1 MIGHGLGFTG
11 HEMPFICRGD
21 YTPWREGM
29 CGALEVL
36 YGDEQY
42 GFIEWEND
50 FLVIEDGVKILTPF
64 DASLWIVDAS

>member
-1 MIGHGLGFTG
+1 MGLDLLAMKCLSSAVATILHGERNVWSTG
-11 HEMPFICRGD
+11 S
-21 YTPWREGM
+21 
-29 CGALEVL
+29 L

-50 FLVIEDGVKILTPF
+50 FLVIEDGVKMLTPF